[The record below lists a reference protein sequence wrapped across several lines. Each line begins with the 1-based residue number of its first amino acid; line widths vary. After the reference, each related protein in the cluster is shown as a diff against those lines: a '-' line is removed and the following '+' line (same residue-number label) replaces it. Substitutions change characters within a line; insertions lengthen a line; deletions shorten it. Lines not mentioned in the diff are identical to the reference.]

1 MPIFF
6 LPSTIKKRDIYRLLN
21 QFPRFLTIAEFIG
34 SSHLMPYGYALVL
47 ITYSGTEKGHA
58 WKNPYRRKEYNEHP
72 LGLKDTDG
80 SFFEDFYELTKIKA
94 LIDKPGREK
103 WLFREGETWSVET
116 YTMSFPIMKSDPNS
130 VWNFLEQRYDQPC
143 DNDTWECDISPRV
156 SYGALVSDIRF
167 LGNSLHEIFA
177 DDMTLFFKVYCKC
190 CICEQC
196 HKIHDYS
203 CNMDAATSICV
214 GAVLQSTKSTNM
226 QELD

>member
-6 LPSTIKKRDIYRLLN
+6 LPSTIIKPDICRLGY
-21 QFPRFLTIAEFIG
+21 QIRRFLSIAVFLG
-34 SSHLMPYGYALVL
+34 SSHLIPYGYALVL
-47 ITYSGTEKGHA
+47 ITYSGTENGHA
-58 WKNPYRRKEYNEHP
+58 WKNPYRSKNYQMHPMGLEETDEH
-72 LGLKDTDG
+72 
-80 SFFEDFYELTKIKA
+80 FFEDFYELTKIKA
-94 LIDKPGREK
+94 LIGQPGREK
-103 WLFREGETWSVET
+103 WFFREGEAWSMET
-116 YTMSFPIMKSDPNS
+116 YTMSFPIVKSDPES
-130 VWNFLEQRYDQPC
+130 VWNFFEQRYDQPC

-177 DDMTLFFKVYCKC
+177 DDMTLFFQVYCKC

-203 CNMDAATSICV
+203 CNMDAATFICV
-214 GAVLQSTKSTNM
+214 GAVLQSTESTNM